1 MKFLSSILIV
11 LSATVTL
18 SDGRRAT
25 TSSSLASVPRRRGDL
40 RTNKAA
46 FVNKQSSSWTN
57 DAKEVRGGEG
67 GGTATM
73 TNEMFNL
80 VKGVV
85 GVGVLSL
92 PAGELAINVH
102 NIWW

>member
-1 MKFLSSILIV
+1 MKFLSSILII
-11 LSATVTL
+11 LSATASI

-25 TSSSLASVPRRRGDL
+25 SSVASIPRSRSS
-40 RTNKAA
+40 TAKTA
-46 FVNKQSSSWTN
+46 FINKQSSASSWTN
-57 DAKEVRGGEG
+57 NDVKEVRGGGGG

-80 VKGVV
+80 VKAVV

-92 PAGELAINVH
+92 PAGELPTIG
-102 NIWW
+102 IL